1 MKASIKLDHQLVA
14 IEGEHVVNAM
24 LDLDAPAPDVN
35 KERPPLHLAL
45 VIDRS
50 GSMHGAKLEN
60 TKAAADYLIRRLE
73 ATDQMAIVAYDDEVD
88 LVSSLAPV
96 DRDHLRRAVHSIS
109 SGGMTNLSGGWL
121 KGVEE
126 VRRAPAGAPRKVILL
141 TDGQANHGIID
152 SATLVGMAGKIAEEG
167 VGTTTIGYGRD
178 FHEQLLTQMA
188 DAGAGKSY
196 FAANA
201 EDAPGIFAAEFA
213 DLASLV
219 AQNVSLEIR
228 PTEDVQLLGILN
240 EYPTT
245 AVVGGV
251 QINLG
256 DAYAEENRRVVF
268 QLHIPQMAA
277 LGVKKVADLLLRY
290 VSVGE
295 TIAAHEITL
304 PIVVNAVTADEAADA
319 APDQDVLEEVL
330 ILKAA
335 RAQEEA
341 RDLADRGNFDEAQKL
356 LRDSADELR
365 AIAPTSKR
373 AEELFFEADVLDSH
387 SSMAAPATY
396 DAIQS
401 KRMHYDQHRKQR
413 SRRRPPQDP
422 DKQS

>member
-60 TKAAADYLIRRLE
+60 TKAAADYLIRRLK

-141 TDGQANHGIID
+141 TDGQANHGITD

-290 VSVGE
+290 VSVGDSV
-295 TIAAHEITL
+295 AAHEITL
-304 PIVVNAVTADEAADA
+304 PIVVNAVSADEAAGA
-319 APDQDVLEEVL
+319 ASDQDVLEEVL

-335 RAQEEA
+335 RGQKEA
-341 RDLADRGNFDEAQKL
+341 RDLAVRGDFEAAQKL

-373 AEELFFEADVLDSH
+373 AQELFQEADILDSH
-387 SSMAAPATY
+387 SSMAAPGLY
-396 DAIQS
+396 DALQS
-401 KRMHYDQHRKQR
+401 KTWHYDQHRKQR